1 MRTEDLLRRL
11 HGVRRSGS
19 GYVARCPAHED
30 REPSLSVSEGEDGRV
45 LLHCHAGC
53 STEAVVQALGLRLAD
68 LMPEDRTR
76 HASIGDGRRGREPA
90 PPPVEVA
97 RYTYRDEEDRPLYQ
111 VRRYQPKTFRQYRR
125 EGGRW
130 VPGLGSTRRVL
141 YRLPEVI
148 EAARKRGGV
157 IIVEGEKDADRLA
170 DLGFFATTC
179 PGGAGKWRPEYTE
192 VLRGAHVAILPDNDE
207 PGRRHAAEVARSV
220 FDVAESVRIVEL
232 PGLPAKGDV
241 SDWLDAGGTAE
252 DLRRIIR
259 ETPPLEA
266 PPVAPPGAPVS
277 PQEARSPEERPEARA
292 VAVRVADVER
302 EAIRWL
308 WPGRLALGKLTIL
321 DGDPGLG
328 KSTLYCD
335 LAARITTG
343 RPWPD
348 APDAPPGEP
357 AAVVIVTCED
367 GIADTIR
374 PRLEEAGADLSRVH
388 VIQAVQE
395 GEDLTVPRL
404 PDHID
409 AIEAVVRETGAALLV
424 VDPIMA
430 HLGDRINAHRDADV
444 RRALTPL
451 ALLCE
456 RQDCAALVVRH
467 LNKTPGGDPLYRGGG
482 SIGIIG
488 QARLGLLLASHP
500 EHETADGVR
509 VLAMSKANLGAWRPS
524 LVLRLES
531 SEHDPDT
538 AVIRWEG
545 TTPLTARDLLARPKS
560 ERPRDEATEW
570 LRERLA
576 SAADPVPARDLF
588 AEAEGRGISEKT
600 LRRAKKRLGVVV
612 EQVPPRPG
620 GTWYWSLPGAGASH
634 IYQGDVFDVPDAPDG
649 QFYQSGHLGDGTDDE
664 VPF

>member
-1 MRTEDLLRRL
+1 MRLEDLLRRL
-11 HGVRRSGS
+11 HGVRPSGS
-19 GYVARCPAHED
+19 GYAARCPAHED
-30 REPSLSVSEGEDGRV
+30 REPSLSVSEGEGGRV
-45 LLHCHAGC
+45 LLYCHAGC
-53 STEAVVQALGLRLAD
+53 STEAVVEALGLTLAD
-68 LMPEDRTR
+68 LMPA
-76 HASIGDGRRGREPA
+76 ASGDGRRGREPA
-90 PPPVEVA
+90 PPPIETA
-97 RYTYRDEEDRPLYQ
+97 RYTYRDEEGRPLYE
-111 VRRYQPKTFRQYRR
+111 VRRYQPKRFVQYRR
-125 EGGRW
+125 EGDRW
-130 VPGLGSTRRVL
+130 VPGLGNTRRVL

-148 EAARKRGGV
+148 EAARAGRV
-157 IIVEGEKDADRLA
+157 VCVVEGEKDADRLA
-170 DLGFFATTC
+170 ALGFTATTC
-179 PGGAGKWRPEYTE
+179 PGGAGKWRDEYSE
-192 VLRGAHVAILPDNDE
+192 ALRGAHVVILPDNDE
-207 PGRRHAAEVARSV
+207 PGRRHAAEVARAV
-220 FDVAESVRIVEL
+220 WGVARSVRVVEL
-232 PGLPAKGDV
+232 PGLPERGDV
-241 SDWLDAGGTAE
+241 SDWLDAGHRPA
-252 DLRRIIR
+252 DLRRVIR

-266 PPVAPPGAPVS
+266 PPETPPEPPER
-277 PQEARSPEERPEARA
+277 PQEARSHDTRA
-292 VAVRVADVER
+292 LAVRVADVER

-388 VIQAVQE
+388 VIQAVRE

-409 AIEAVVRETGAALLV
+409 AIEAVVQETGAALLV

-456 RQDCAALVVRH
+456 RCGCAALVVRH
-467 LNKTPGGDPLYRGGG
+467 LNKMTGGDPLYRGGG

-509 VLAMSKANLGAWRPS
+509 VLATTKANVGAWRPS

-538 AVIRWEG
+538 GVIRWGG
-545 TTPLTARDLLARPKS
+545 TTPLTARDLLARPKA
-560 ERPRDEATEW
+560 ERPRDEAADW

-588 AEAEGRGISEKT
+588 AEAEARGISEKT
-600 LRRAKKRLGVVV
+600 LRRAKKGLGVVV

-634 IYQGDVFDVPDAPDG
+634 ICSDNVFDVPEAPDG
-649 QFYQSGHLGDGTDDE
+649 QFYKSGHLGDGADDE

>member
-1 MRTEDLLRRL
+1 MTVEDLLRRL

-19 GYVARCPAHED
+19 GYVAHCPAHRD
-30 REPSLSVSEGEDGRV
+30 RRPSLSVSEGEDGRV

-53 STEAVVQALGLRLAD
+53 STEAVVGALGLRLAD
-68 LMPEDRTR
+68 LMPEP
-76 HASIGDGRRGREPA
+76 AGDGRSGREPA

-97 RYTYRDEEDRPLYQ
+97 RYTYRDEEGRPLYQ

-125 EGGRW
+125 EGDRW
-130 VPGLGSTRRVL
+130 VPGLGETRRVL

-148 EAARKRGGV
+148 EAAREGRVV
-157 IIVEGEKDADRLA
+157 IVVEGEKDADVLA
-170 DLGFFATTC
+170 DLDFVATTC
-179 PGGAGKWRPEYTE
+179 AMGAGAWRPEYTE
-192 VLRGAHVAILPDNDE
+192 VLRGAHVVILPDNDE
-207 PGRRHAAEVARSV
+207 PGRRHAAEVARAV
-220 FDVAESVRIVEL
+220 YDVARSVRIVEL
-232 PGLPAKGDV
+232 PGLPEKGDV
-241 SDWLDAGGTAE
+241 SDWLGAGHLPA
-252 DLRRIIR
+252 DLRRVIR
-259 ETPPLEA
+259 NTPPLEA
-266 PPVAPPGAPVS
+266 PPEPPSEPPER
-277 PQEARSPEERPEARA
+277 PQETRSPESRPDTRA

-308 WPGRLALGKLTIL
+308 WPGRLALGKLAIL

-343 RPWPD
+343 RTWPD

-374 PRLEEAGADLSRVH
+374 PRLEEAGADLTRVH
-388 VIQAVQE
+388 VIQAVRE

-456 RQDCAALVVRH
+456 RCGCAGLVVRH
-467 LNKTPGGDPLYRGGG
+467 LNKMPGGDPLYRGGG

-488 QARLGLLLASHP
+488 QARIGLLLASHP

-509 VLAMSKANLGAWRPS
+509 VLATTKANVGAWRPS
-524 LVLRLES
+524 LVLRLAG
-531 SEHDPDT
+531 SERDPDT

-545 TTPLTARDLLARPKS
+545 TTPLTARALLARPKA
-560 ERPRDEATEW
+560 ERPRDEAADW
-570 LRERLA
+570 LRERLT

-588 AEAEGRGISEKT
+588 AEAEARGISEIT
-600 LRRAKKRLGVVV
+600 LRRARKSLGVVV

-634 IYQGDVFDVPDAPDG
+634 ICSDNVFDVPEAPDD
-649 QFYQSGHLGDGTDDE
+649 QFYQSDHLGDGADDE